1 MIIKTLPD
9 LAEEW
14 GIMRNTLSVHIH
26 GWPGMPRKRRKMFVL
41 TLTQARAFK
50 AYLIKKGVFDNIKR
64 GIGKPRK
71 NSKKN

>member
-1 MIIKTLPD
+1 MITIKTLPD

-14 GIMRNTLSVHIH
+14 DIKRNTLSVHIH
-26 GWPGMPRKRRKMFVL
+26 GCPGMPRAIAKRFFL
-41 TLTQARAFK
+41 TPAQARAFK

-71 NSKKN
+71 K